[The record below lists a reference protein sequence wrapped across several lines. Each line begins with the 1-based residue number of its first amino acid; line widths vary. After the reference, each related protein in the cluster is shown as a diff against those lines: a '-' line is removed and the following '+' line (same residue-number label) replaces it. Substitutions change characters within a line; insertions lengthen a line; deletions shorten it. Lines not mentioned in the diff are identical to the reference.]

1 MTPRICSTRRRL
13 MAVTIRQLTPVFAG
27 EVTSDIDLPNVEDEE
42 TLQAIRDGM
51 DKYGILVFHNQ
62 MFTDAQQMA
71 FAERLDGQLN
81 RVGVLDKAKFA
92 DRALVDISNLD
103 ENDEIMDTYARKRMY
118 SLGNRLWHCDAAFND
133 PRGRYSM
140 LNARS
145 VTPGA
150 GDTEFCDLRAA
161 YDELDDAT
169 KEMIESLKAHFSI
182 MHSRE
187 TLGFVDFTE
196 EEKAKLKGATH
207 PLVDTVPGSGRK

>member
-1 MTPRICSTRRRL
+1 

-27 EVTSDIDLPNVEDEE
+27 EVTSEIDLPTLDDEV
-42 TLQAIRDGM
+42 TLQEIRDGM
-51 DKYGILVFHNQ
+51 DKYGILIFHNQ
-62 MFTDAQQMA
+62 HFTDAEQML
-71 FAERLDGQLN
+71 FAERLDGRLN

-145 VTPGA
+145 V
-150 GDTEFCDLRAA
+150 AA
-161 YDELDDAT
+161 CLTRTRSTAV
-169 KEMIESLKAHFSI
+169 SLYA
-182 MHSRE
+182 
-187 TLGFVDFTE
+187 
-196 EEKAKLKGATH
+196 
-207 PLVDTVPGSGRK
+207 